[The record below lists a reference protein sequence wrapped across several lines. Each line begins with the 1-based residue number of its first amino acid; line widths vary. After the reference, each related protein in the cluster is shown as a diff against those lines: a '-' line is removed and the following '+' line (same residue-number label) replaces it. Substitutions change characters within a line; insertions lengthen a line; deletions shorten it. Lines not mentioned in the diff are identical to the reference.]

1 MKLTNIYYFVLAE
14 KRCMA
19 FAVRVGVNMSKSVSA
34 SSQNNKCVCVIAL
47 RMFFFFFRRSN
58 WHGPR
63 NHGLYVRD
71 IGRKLT
77 GMSGYMKPS
86 FLY

>member
-34 SSQNNKCVCVIAL
+34 SSQSNKCVCVIAL
-47 RMFFFFFRRSN
+47 RMFCIFLEG
-58 WHGPR
+58 H
-63 NHGLYVRD
+63 
-71 IGRKLT
+71 IGTDLET
-77 GMSGYMKPS
+77 MVYMSVILVERLPVC
-86 FLY
+86 LAT